1 LNAALVITFVD
12 LTERKLMEE
21 RLRSLANE
29 AADRNGQTDDH
40 QRGWRAT

>member
-29 AADRNGQTDDH
+29 AADRNSPTDDH